1 MSKNLE
7 LETFP
12 TDEVWVPARH
22 EECVSHYQVSNK
34 GRVRNLNSP
43 TMRVLKPRVASGS
56 NAAIVVLT
64 YRYMGHLMSSK
75 RSLRKLV
82 IDAFGLNPEKLPL
95 IDHIDG
101 NPLNCAI
108 DNLRFRDYPRTSVK
122 HSPSEKRAMLAMAQ
136 RMEAQASWDK
146 LTYAQQQE
154 ELRML
159 KAQLK
164 TSFIEDGVYLK
175 LSNESRDTVTFN
187 ERMKETI
194 KDLQQPPT
202 ADAAPPLPTQDGS

>member
-101 NPLNCAI
+101 NLLNCAI
-108 DNLRFRDYPRTSVK
+108 DNLRFRDYQRTSVK
-122 HSPSEKRAMLAMAQ
+122 HSPSEKRTMLAMAQ

-159 KAQLK
+159 ERMAKGK
-164 TSFIEDGVYLK
+164 PWGVEDGVYLK
-175 LSNESRDTVTFN
+175 L
-187 ERMKETI
+187 
-194 KDLQQPPT
+194 P
-202 ADAAPPLPTQDGS
+202 DGSKDTETYNNRIQPTPAPAGNADPD

>member
-1 MSKNLE
+1 MSKNLD

-22 EECVSHYQVSNK
+22 EECVSHYQVSNR

-43 TMRVLKPRVASGS
+43 SLRILKPRMISGS

-64 YRYMGHLMSSK
+64 YRYMGQIMTTK

-108 DNLRFRDYPRTSVK
+108 DNLRFRDYPRTSAK

-146 LTYAQQQE
+146 LTYVQQQE

-159 KAQLK
+159 AEMFKGK
-164 TSFIEDGVYLK
+164 PWGIEDGVYLK
-175 LSNESRDTVTFN
+175 L
-187 ERMKETI
+187 
-194 KDLQQPPT
+194 P
-202 ADAAPPLPTQDGS
+202 DGSKDTETYNSRIQPTPAPAGNTDPD

>member
-1 MSKNLE
+1 MSKNLD

-12 TDEVWVPARH
+12 ADEVWRPARH
-22 EECVSHYQVSNK
+22 EECVAHYQVSNK

-43 TMRVLKPRVASGS
+43 SLRILKPRMISGS

-64 YRYMGHLMSSK
+64 YRYMGQIMTTK

-101 NPLNCAI
+101 NPLNCAV
-108 DNLRFRDYPRTSVK
+108 DNLRFRNYPRTSIK
-122 HSPSEKRAMLAMAQ
+122 HSPSEKRAMQEMSNRMTAQ
-136 RMEAQASWDK
+136 QSWDK

-159 KAQLK
+159 AAHFKGK
-164 TSFIEDGVYLK
+164 PWGIEEGVFLK
-175 LSNESRDTVTFN
+175 LPDNSRDTVTFN
-187 ERMKETI
+187 ERI
-194 KDLQQPPT
+194 KAEPDLQQPP
-202 ADAAPPLPTQDGS
+202 AATDESR

>member
-1 MSKNLE
+1 MSKNLD

-12 TDEVWVPARH
+12 TDEVWRPARH

-43 TMRVLKPRVASGS
+43 SLRILKPRMISGS

-64 YRYMGHLMSSK
+64 YRYMGQIMTTK

-101 NPLNCAI
+101 NPLNCAV
-108 DNLRFRDYPRTSVK
+108 DNLRFRDYPRTSAK
-122 HSPSEKRAMLAMAQ
+122 HSPSEKRAMLATAQ

-154 ELRML
+154 ELRMIERMA
-159 KAQLK
+159 KGK
-164 TSFIEDGVYLK
+164 PWGVEDGVYLK
-175 LSNESRDTVTFN
+175 LPDGSKDTKTYN
-187 ERMKETI
+187 SYI
-194 KDLQQPPT
+194 QPPAT
-202 ADAAPPLPTQDGS
+202 DEDGS

>member
-101 NPLNCAI
+101 NLLNCAI
-108 DNLRFRDYPRTSVK
+108 DNLRFRDYPRTSAK
-122 HSPSEKRAMLAMAQ
+122 HTPSEKRAMLAMAQ

-159 KAQLK
+159 KRMAK
-164 TSFIEDGVYLK
+164 GRPWGIEDGVYLK
-175 LSNESRDTVTFN
+175 L
-187 ERMKETI
+187 
-194 KDLQQPPT
+194 P
-202 ADAAPPLPTQDGS
+202 DGSKDTETYNSRIQPTPAPAGNADPD

>member
-1 MSKNLE
+1 MSKNLD

-22 EECVSHYQVSNK
+22 EECVSHYQVSNR

-43 TMRVLKPRVASGS
+43 SLRILKPRMISGS

-64 YRYMGHLMSSK
+64 YRYMGQIMTTK

-108 DNLRFRDYPRTSVK
+108 DNLRFRDYPRTSAK

-159 KAQLK
+159 AEMFKGK
-164 TSFIEDGVYLK
+164 PWGIEDGVYLK
-175 LSNESRDTVTFN
+175 L
-187 ERMKETI
+187 
-194 KDLQQPPT
+194 P
-202 ADAAPPLPTQDGS
+202 DGSKDTETYNNRIQPTPAPAGNTDPD

>member
-1 MSKNLE
+1 MSKNLD

-12 TDEVWVPARH
+12 TDEVWRPARH
-22 EECVSHYQVSNK
+22 EECVAHYQVSNK

-43 TMRVLKPRVASGS
+43 SLRILKPRIISGS

-64 YRYMGHLMSSK
+64 YRYMGQIMTTK

-159 KAQLK
+159 ERMAKGK
-164 TSFIEDGVYLK
+164 PWGVEDGVYLK
-175 LSNESRDTVTFN
+175 L
-187 ERMKETI
+187 
-194 KDLQQPPT
+194 P
-202 ADAAPPLPTQDGS
+202 DGSKDTETYNSRIQPTPAPAGNTDPD

>member
-1 MSKNLE
+1 MSKNLD

-12 TDEVWVPARH
+12 ADEVWRPARH
-22 EECVSHYQVSNK
+22 EECVAHYQVSNK

-43 TMRVLKPRVASGS
+43 SLRILKPRIISGS

-64 YRYMGHLMSSK
+64 YRYMGQIMTTK

-101 NPLNCAI
+101 NLLNCAV
-108 DNLRFRDYPRTSVK
+108 DNLRFRNYTRTVVTQ
-122 HSPSEKRAMLAMAQ
+122 SPSEKRAMREMIS
-136 RMEAQASWDK
+136 RMDAQASWDK

-159 KAQLK
+159 ERMANGKPW
-164 TSFIEDGVYLK
+164 SVEEGVYLK
-175 LSNESRDTVTFN
+175 L
-187 ERMKETI
+187 
-194 KDLQQPPT
+194 P
-202 ADAAPPLPTQDGS
+202 DGSHDTLTYDERRKNEASD